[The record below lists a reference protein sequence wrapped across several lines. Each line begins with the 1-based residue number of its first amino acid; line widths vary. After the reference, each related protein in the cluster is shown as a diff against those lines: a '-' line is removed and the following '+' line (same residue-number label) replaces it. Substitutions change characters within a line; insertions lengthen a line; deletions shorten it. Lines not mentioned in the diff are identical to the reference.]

1 MGAAIAAAA
10 MRLREKEV
18 IADFQAAGAT
28 SPDRAQSFAAIGVNG
43 SSLAVRRLRNRAV
56 VREASPGVYYF
67 DQEVWSALERLRMR
81 LVLMLVLI
89 VGILAVGVS
98 IGFFKF

>member
-67 DQEVWSALERLRMR
+67 DEEVWSALERLRRR
-81 LVLMLVLI
+81 LAFTFVAIMA
-89 VGILAVGVS
+89 ILAIGLAL
-98 IGFFKF
+98 GFFKF

>member
-28 SPDRAQSFAAIGVNG
+28 SPDRAQSFTAIGVNG
-43 SSLAVRRLRNRAV
+43 ASLAVRRLRNRAV

-81 LVLMLVLI
+81 LLLMLVLI